1 MINNIDNNIG
11 NEQKLAF
18 IDQLDQQIIKKQ
30 NELKQLNFECEQV
43 KGQINGKMKELNDK
57 LIKVNQ
63 RECEINLLKKD
74 LDSKL
79 NDVENKLKET
89 HKLTYELR
97 ENQDNLFKN
106 FK

>member
-43 KGQINGKMKELNDK
+43 KGQINGKMK
-57 LIKVNQ
+57 
-63 RECEINLLKKD
+63 
-74 LDSKL
+74 
-79 NDVENKLKET
+79 
-89 HKLTYELR
+89 
-97 ENQDNLFKN
+97 
-106 FK
+106 